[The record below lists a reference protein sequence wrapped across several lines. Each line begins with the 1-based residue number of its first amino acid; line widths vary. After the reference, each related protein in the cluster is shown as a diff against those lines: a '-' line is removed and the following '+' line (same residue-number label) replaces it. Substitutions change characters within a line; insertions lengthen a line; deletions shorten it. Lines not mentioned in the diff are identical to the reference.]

1 MNVNFELYKVFYHVA
16 RNLSFSDAAAKL
28 YISQSAVSQSIKL
41 LEEQLG
47 TKLFL
52 RSTKKVRLTPD
63 GDVLY
68 KHVEQAF
75 NFIKTGERSI
85 HEIHALKK
93 GELRIG
99 ASDTIC
105 RHYLL
110 PYLQQFHQSY
120 PQVKINITNRP
131 SPVCVELL
139 EKGRTD
145 MAVAHLSDA
154 GEYNHMT
161 VRHLTTVEDVFIAGS
176 AFARLRGRPLA
187 LKELAA
193 LPLLMLEPHTV
204 ARSVLDDVTAGHGFE
219 LVPEIELGSIDLL
232 IDLVKI
238 GLGISFVSREYIEK
252 ELASGELFTLNVAF
266 DSVPR
271 SLGIITHNRLPVPV
285 AAQKFI
291 ELLLSGRR

>member
-1 MNVNFELYKVFYHVA
+1 MNVNFELYKVFYYVA
-16 RNLSFSDAAAKL
+16 KKLSFSDAAAAL

-47 TKLFL
+47 AKLFL
-52 RSTKKVRLTPD
+52 RNTKHVRLTPD
-63 GDVLY
+63 GEVLY

-75 NFIKTGERSI
+75 NFIKTGERSLQ
-85 HEIHALKK
+85 ETHALQR

-110 PYLQQFHQSY
+110 PYLRKFHQLY
-120 PQVKINITNRP
+120 PQIKINITNRP

-145 MAVAHLSDA
+145 IAVAHLSDNVK
-154 GEYNHMT
+154 YTNMT
-161 VRHLTTVEDVFIAGS
+161 VVKVATVEDVFVAGN
-176 AFARLRGRPLA
+176 AFAHLRGRHLSLA
-187 LKELAA
+187 EVAA
-193 LPLLMLEPHTV
+193 LPLLMLELHTV
-204 ARSVLDDVTAGHGFE
+204 ARSVLNQFAASHAVE
-219 LVPEIELGSIDLL
+219 LTPEVELGSVDLL

-252 ELASGELFTLNVAF
+252 ELDNHELFTLDVAV
-266 DSVPR
+266 DITPR
-271 SLGIITHNRLPVPV
+271 SLGIITHDRLPVPM

-291 ELLLSGRR
+291 ELLISWA

>member
-1 MNVNFELYKVFYHVA
+1 MNVNFELYKVFYYVA
-16 RNLSFSDAAAKL
+16 KNLSFSDAAAKL
-28 YISQSAVSQSIKL
+28 YISQSAVSQSIKV

-47 TKLFL
+47 VKLFL
-52 RSTKKVRLTPD
+52 RNTKQVKLTPD

-85 HEIHALKK
+85 QETHALKR

-110 PYLQQFHQSY
+110 PYLRKFHQLY
-120 PQVKINITNRP
+120 PQIRINITNRP

-139 EKGRTD
+139 EKGQTD
-145 MAVAHLSDA
+145 IAVAHLSDT
-154 GEYNHMT
+154 GKYNNMT
-161 VRHLTTVEDVFIAGS
+161 VVKLTTVEDVFIAGN
-176 AFARLRGRPLA
+176 AFTHLRGRHLT
-187 LKELAA
+187 LEELAA

-204 ARSVLDDVTAGHGFE
+204 ARSVLNKFAASHGVK
-219 LVPEIELGSIDLL
+219 LTPEVELGSVDLL

-252 ELASGELFTLNVAF
+252 ELANDELFTLDVA
-266 DSVPR
+266 VNTAPR
-271 SLGIITHNRLPVPV
+271 SLGIITHNRLPVPM

-291 ELLLSGRR
+291 ELLIS